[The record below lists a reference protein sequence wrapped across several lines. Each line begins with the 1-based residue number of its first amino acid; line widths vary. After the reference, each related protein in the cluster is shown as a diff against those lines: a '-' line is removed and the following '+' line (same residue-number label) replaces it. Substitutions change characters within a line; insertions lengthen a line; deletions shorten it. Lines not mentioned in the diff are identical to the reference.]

1 MEAHD
6 VRRRLPQDPTLLT
19 IAARIRIARE
29 QAGLSCA
36 ELARQVGVRPSA
48 AVQWE
53 AEHGTTPSVENLSRV
68 ATITRIAFEWLATGR
83 GSKAM
88 QSDGESQAVAL
99 SDFAQSPYEERWL
112 RVGRKVPP
120 RLRESLLRF
129 LEDAYR

>member
-1 MEAHD
+1 MEAHA

-53 AEHGTTPSVENLSRV
+53 AEHGTTPSVENLSRI
-68 ATITRIAFEWLATGR
+68 ATVTGIAFEWLATGR
-83 GSKAM
+83 GGKAIR
-88 QSDGESQAVAL
+88 QDGETEAVAL
-99 SDFAQSPYEERWL
+99 SDFAQNPYEERWL
-112 RVGRKVPP
+112 RIGRKVPP
-120 RLRESLLRF
+120 RLRESLLKF
-129 LEDAYR
+129 IEDAWR